1 MLADQL
7 AAAVD
12 QLLSAFLLQ
21 GLIVPAAGEGHVHGD
36 GGADGLGAQIEGGV
50 AGDHFGVGERT
61 NVAHLGLSLGEL
73 AGSDHLVHLHTGS
86 DTGQITALIDGGES
100 VVVVGQ
106 ALGVGAGAGGV
117 AELHVGEVLGGLDHV
132 GLMTKAV
139 GKDDVAAGVG
149 QLGSGVVALLTFLNV
164 GLEDVV
170 ILGETQVRN
179 GLLGSVDEV
188 QVVGGVLIVQ
198 GDEAHLDGSSLLA
211 AVVGDVG
218 SLRLLLLTAGHQ
230 AQSHDQGDDQCK
242 ELFHSCFPPFNM

>member
-1 MLADQL
+1 
-7 AAAVD
+7 
-12 QLLSAFLLQ
+12 
-21 GLIVPAAGEGHVHGD
+21 
-36 GGADGLGAQIEGGV
+36 
-50 AGDHFGVGERT
+50 
-61 NVAHLGLSLGEL
+61 
-73 AGSDHLVHLHTGS
+73 
-86 DTGQITALIDGGES
+86 
-100 VVVVGQ
+100 
-106 ALGVGAGAGGV
+106 
-117 AELHVGEVLGGLDHV
+117 
-132 GLMTKAV
+132 MTKAV

-170 ILGETQVRN
+170 VLGETQVRN

-198 GDEAHLDGSSLLA
+198 GDEAHLDGSSLLLIA
-211 AVVGDVG
+211 AVIGDVG